1 MHRDI
6 GWTPSRL
13 PASYL
18 PCSQRVLPAPELE
31 DAKAATPRDLPIYGP
46 AERNLNPLNA
56 LRVAFRSPSETKRV
70 LDSHQCMS
78 GLLREINL
86 FAKIRRRTR
95 RSSESAAPLARGAVF
110 ASQLLLNART
120 SMLKRMN
127 VDQARFI
134 ATLAKAARAQRD
146 EFLGNVPEDD
156 LDGSTPGRGEHN
168 PTAEMGF
175 EALPPKDLQSE
186 ALREA
191 IASLSPAARAELYSL
206 MRMGQGHLATK
217 TWHQGVVDAEAL
229 GDEAVMAEIAEDPD
243 LHDHIVKA
251 LYEAKLASS

>member
-1 MHRDI
+1 
-6 GWTPSRL
+6 
-13 PASYL
+13 
-18 PCSQRVLPAPELE
+18 
-31 DAKAATPRDLPIYGP
+31 
-46 AERNLNPLNA
+46 
-56 LRVAFRSPSETKRV
+56 
-70 LDSHQCMS
+70 
-78 GLLREINL
+78 
-86 FAKIRRRTR
+86 
-95 RSSESAAPLARGAVF
+95 
-110 ASQLLLNART
+110 
-120 SMLKRMN
+120 MLKRLN

-168 PTAEMGF
+168 PTAELGF
-175 EALPPKDLQSE
+175 EASPPKDLQAA

-191 IASLSPAARAELYSL
+191 IATLSSAARAELYAL
-206 MRMGQGHLATK
+206 MRMGQGHLAAK